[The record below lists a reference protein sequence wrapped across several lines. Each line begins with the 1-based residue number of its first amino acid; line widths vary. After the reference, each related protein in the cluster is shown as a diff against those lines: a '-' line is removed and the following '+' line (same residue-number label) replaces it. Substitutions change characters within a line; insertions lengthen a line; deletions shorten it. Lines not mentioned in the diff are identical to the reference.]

1 MTAVDWIIVAVLAGS
16 VLTGLAQGF
25 IRSACTAAGLI
36 GGLILAAWNYQSI
49 GLPLSRTVHDNQ
61 IANAIGFLLITVA
74 VMTVGFLLGLFLSHL
89 LHKMGFGCL
98 DRLAGALFGLV
109 QGVITVTAGMLI
121 TLAFYPQQGWLAQS
135 KLPPY
140 FFRVCHLS
148 THVTPNGLANKVQD
162 ELKTLEAAS
171 PEWMHRQT
179 STE

>member
-1 MTAVDWIIVAVLAGS
+1 MTAVDWIIVALLAGS
-16 VLTGLAQGF
+16 VLTGLVQGF
-25 IRSACTAAGLI
+25 VRSVCTAAGLI

-49 GLPLSRTVHDNQ
+49 GLPLARAVHDNQ

-74 VMTVGFLLGLFLSHL
+74 AMTLGLLFGVLLSHL
-89 LHKMGFGCL
+89 LHKMGLGCL
-98 DRLAGALFGLV
+98 DRIVGAVFGLV

-121 TLAFYPQQGWLAQS
+121 TLAFYPQESWLVRS

-148 THVTPNGLANKVQD
+148 THVTPNGLANKIQD

-171 PEWMHRQT
+171 PEWMHRQIP
-179 STE
+179 TE